1 MKKKKKWRPEPT
13 QKKNGLPDRLF
24 GRQILLSLTS
34 RNKIKNQRK

>member
-1 MKKKKKWRPEPT
+1 MNKKKSGVQNPLI
-13 QKKNGLPDRLF
+13 KKNGLPERLF